1 MTCTSKL
8 NDIYLSFARHTCL
21 LFSFLITGWPHSSGE
36 LARLIFFR
44 YALSEWFLFLTVGS
58 LIVTLWITEIVR
70 SEFTSFWDMILFSA
84 IYVPYLIL
92 QGTMGKFA
100 YKLKTY
106 TKCFTNH
113 ASRYLRTLP

>member
-1 MTCTSKL
+1 M
-8 NDIYLSFARHTCL
+8 
-21 LFSFLITGWPHSSGE
+21 
-36 LARLIFFR
+36 IFFR

-70 SEFTSFWDMILFSA
+70 SEFTSFFDMILFSA

-100 YKLKTY
+100 YKLET
-106 TKCFTNH
+106 CVEPFTNH
-113 ASRYLRTLP
+113 VNRYLRTLP